1 MGRQNAVYW
10 DYFMYHF
17 FRVAALFE
25 PCKPMISSLAKAMV
39 SRKVEAGRGMNGDN
53 LDAQNFATPKW

>member
-1 MGRQNAVYW
+1 
-10 DYFMYHF
+10 
-17 FRVAALFE
+17 
-25 PCKPMISSLAKAMV
+25 MISSLAKAMV